1 MDKITFDYSFSDE
14 LCIGETTE
22 AITYLDIKTYINS
35 LEFFP
40 DLSIDIFALDASL
53 KDSGEYSLFTCG
65 CGVAEC
71 AGIWKNPNV
80 KIEKDKIIWNIYQP
94 EAHTF
99 IFDKNEL
106 TTSINNLK
114 KNLLKE
120 KTIEE
125 WEDIE
130 YTSCSPCIVE
140 FLEDK

>member
-1 MDKITFDYSFSDE
+1 MDKIPFDYSFSDE

-22 AITYLDIKTYINS
+22 TITYLDIKTYINS

-40 DLSIDIFALDASL
+40 DLCIDIFALDASL

-71 AGIWKNPNV
+71 AGIWENPNV
-80 KIEKDKIIWNIYQP
+80 KIEEDKIIWNIYQP

-106 TTSINNLK
+106 ITSINNLK

-130 YTSCSPCIVE
+130 YTSCSPSMVE

>member
-22 AITYLDIKTYINS
+22 TITYLDIKTYINS

-40 DLSIDIFALDASL
+40 DLCIDIFALDASL

-65 CGVAEC
+65 CGVPEC
-71 AGIWKNPNV
+71 AGIWENPNV
-80 KIEKDKIIWNIYQP
+80 KIEEDKIIWNIYQP

-106 TTSINNLK
+106 ITSINNLK
-114 KNLLKE
+114 KTLLKE

-130 YTSCSPCIVE
+130 YTSCSPCMVE
-140 FLEDK
+140 FLENK

>member
-22 AITYLDIKTYINS
+22 TITYLDIKTYINS

-71 AGIWKNPNV
+71 AGIWENPNV
-80 KIEKDKIIWNIYQP
+80 KIEEDKIIWNIYQP

-106 TTSINNLK
+106 ITSINNLK

-130 YTSCSPCIVE
+130 YTSCSPCMVE
-140 FLEDK
+140 FLENK